1 MFQIRQKRI
10 AKLSAAPPVNNSE
23 NATSETPSRD
33 PTPKTSSQTDGSSD
47 VNPFTQLGLMK
58 SQEQPKPSINI
69 TPSQTTPAKRDASDT
84 PRPRSS
90 AQTTRETPEE
100 WEHKTLSSV
109 FRITLDSKR
118 TKDPQ
123 GNQLHYLEGLRTE
136 LESDNAPLLF
146 VTALLD
152 QALVEAAQNQSAKPL
167 DYLLSCWKRIARFT
181 RLLKP
186 GQEDSKLAVMKE
198 AKRMCM
204 SYCVFAVTIPDMFGQ
219 EQTPVSPLVQ
229 HLLVDPENDRGICH
243 DFLTEAVSRF
253 DEDESAK
260 TMLVEAVEQL
270 SQQLAGISIDGDYR
284 PYIMALVHMV
294 RYTPLVT
301 ALADSPK
308 FLAPHAE
315 ARNIEQNTLLGPFF
329 KLSPLD
335 PEVAYRYFASQT
347 NDATIRTAQN
357 ALRLSLTQYQNMLF
371 DVADRFIKSSKESRE
386 KMLDWFALIINSNHR
401 RRAYHT
407 DPKLVSSDGFMI
419 NVTVC
424 LDRLCEPF
432 MDATFSKVNRIEPEY
447 FKRSPRVDIQDDTKI
462 NADQKTADAFYEQKA
477 EGSSNFISEVF
488 FLAVAAHHY
497 GTGAT
502 ISKQTDIG
510 RQQRHTER
518 QLAGFEAQRNNYLN
532 NPAALTIFDQRL
544 ATVKKQVEMTR
555 CSVVATEGILMDE
568 IMQGRAMGLMR
579 YVIVWLCRLVSHV
592 DFPKQAMNMPLPE
605 EQPDVFRCLPEYFVE
620 NVVDHFKYIT
630 RNMPHIISPT
640 QCDEI
645 VMFCIAFLRSSDYIK
660 NPGLKSGF
668 IAILFHGVWPVRNF
682 PRGILGDILNSLPFS
697 NQHLLHALMNFYIEC
712 ERTGAHGQF
721 YDKFNIRYEIFQVIK
736 CVWSNTVYR
745 EQLAKESK

>member
-219 EQTPVSPLVQ
+219 EQTPS
-229 HLLVDPENDRGICH
+229 
-243 DFLTEAVSRF
+243 
-253 DEDESAK
+253 
-260 TMLVEAVEQL
+260 
-270 SQQLAGISIDGDYR
+270 
-284 PYIMALVHMV
+284 
-294 RYTPLVT
+294 
-301 ALADSPK
+301 
-308 FLAPHAE
+308 
-315 ARNIEQNTLLGPFF
+315 TL
-329 KLSPLD
+329 
-335 PEVAYRYFASQT
+335 R
-347 NDATIRTAQN
+347 
-357 ALRLSLTQYQNMLF
+357 
-371 DVADRFIKSSKESRE
+371 
-386 KMLDWFALIINSNHR
+386 
-401 RRAYHT
+401 
-407 DPKLVSSDGFMI
+407 
-419 NVTVC
+419 
-424 LDRLCEPF
+424 
-432 MDATFSKVNRIEPEY
+432 
-447 FKRSPRVDIQDDTKI
+447 
-462 NADQKTADAFYEQKA
+462 
-477 EGSSNFISEVF
+477 
-488 FLAVAAHHY
+488 
-497 GTGAT
+497 
-502 ISKQTDIG
+502 
-510 RQQRHTER
+510 
-518 QLAGFEAQRNNYLN
+518 
-532 NPAALTIFDQRL
+532 
-544 ATVKKQVEMTR
+544 
-555 CSVVATEGILMDE
+555 
-568 IMQGRAMGLMR
+568 
-579 YVIVWLCRLVSHV
+579 
-592 DFPKQAMNMPLPE
+592 
-605 EQPDVFRCLPEYFVE
+605 
-620 NVVDHFKYIT
+620 
-630 RNMPHIISPT
+630 
-640 QCDEI
+640 
-645 VMFCIAFLRSSDYIK
+645 
-660 NPGLKSGF
+660 
-668 IAILFHGVWPVRNF
+668 
-682 PRGILGDILNSLPFS
+682 
-697 NQHLLHALMNFYIEC
+697 
-712 ERTGAHGQF
+712 
-721 YDKFNIRYEIFQVIK
+721 
-736 CVWSNTVYR
+736 
-745 EQLAKESK
+745 